1 MEEALALSRFGPYR
15 VEARIG
21 SGGMG
26 VVYRGRHVTSGEAVA
41 VKTIQVRSAELI
53 AAFRREVQVLAGLSH
68 PGIVR
73 VLDQG
78 LTDGTPWYAMELV
91 EGRPLSSLLHG
102 TLSATTEVVVG
113 RGQRTAPL
121 AEELEDKA
129 ASGTWP
135 TKREPYPDRPS
146 LNELLKVIRKV
157 CVALGFV
164 HSHGLVHRDLKPEN
178 ILIQANGNPVL
189 VDFGVVGQF
198 SDTSGREVLE
208 LVGTAG
214 TLAYMAPEQAL
225 GSLVDAR
232 ADLFSL
238 GCILYECIVGE
249 PPFGRAGLYDPSV
262 EQPPPPS
269 KRAAGVSP
277 ELDELVI
284 NLLARDLRDR
294 LGYAEDVALA
304 LDRILNET
312 EATPSR
318 GNEPVYLYRPEFAGR
333 RELLNRLSNRMD
345 DAKRGSGSITLV
357 SGESGLGK
365 TRLLLEL
372 GARAVAAG
380 VTVITGECQP
390 VGAVSLDEGA
400 RGEPLHPFRNFLLA
414 VADAC
419 RVGGVQLTER
429 LLAKRGAV
437 LAPYEPALA
446 AVLGPGQ
453 STPEREPPERARA
466 RVFWALEGLLA
477 AFSEEQPLL
486 LLLDDLQWADS
497 LSLEFLSIFAGHVQ
511 ARSRVTLV
519 ATFRS
524 EETSDE
530 LSALAAER
538 GVELERLERF
548 DSAAVGQMVSGLL
561 ALRAPPGEWVSFLEH
576 ESGGNPFFIAEYLRA
591 AIAERLLTRTATGRW
606 TLGEVESG
614 ASLRDR
620 LGLPATIG
628 ALVGR
633 RLSGLD
639 TECLQM
645 VWAAAVLGREF
656 DQELLAETAG
666 VDVTRVTAAYGRL
679 RQRQILEDEASG
691 GCSFVHDKLREVAYG
706 LIGDEER
713 RRLHQR
719 AAETL
724 TRRREAGVAQVEAG
738 TLGYHQAQAGNHE
751 RASAYF
757 EQAGE
762 AARRNHAN
770 RDALRYFRLA
780 LGELERAGGRDKQER
795 RVASSRLR
803 ESLAD
808 VLFVSGELE
817 EARAALVRAIEETPV
832 ADRVSRARRRRLLA
846 RTWERQH
853 HHERALE
860 LCAQAQL
867 DLGEPPRAARFAD
880 DYWYEWVQIQIQT
893 TWHLYFLSRVAEL
906 TALLEQARPVI
917 ERRGSALQ
925 RAQFSEAV
933 ILAEIRAARYRVTD
947 ASVGN
952 ARTCLTAA
960 EEADDPG
967 ELAIARF
974 FLAWIL
980 TLKDRSGER
989 EAEPLFRSAIAY
1001 VERVGDASLQA
1012 RFIAYYCVMLRRAN
1026 RVPDTRATALRVLE
1040 IAEKHRFFDYLGLA
1054 HANLCWVALQ
1064 TGGDVEAAA
1073 SQALAAWGKLPAAY
1087 PYPFQWLARIP
1098 LATHLTKLGKVDEAL
1113 QEWALLLDAK
1123 QHLLPDPLSAAIR
1136 LALTKRAS
1144 TRVTD
1149 FASLQAIAEL
1159 AEALSYV

>member
-1 MEEALALSRFGPYR
+1 MDEALALSTFGPYR

-26 VVYRGRHVTSGEAVA
+26 VVYRGRHVTSGAAVA
-41 VKTIQVRSAELI
+41 IKTIQVRSAELI

-102 TLSATTEVVVG
+102 PLSAATEVVI
-113 RGQRTAPL
+113 GQAARTAPVP
-121 AEELEDKA
+121 EEQDDRV
-129 ASGTWP
+129 ASGTFS
-135 TKREPYPDRPS
+135 TARQPYADRPA
-146 LNELLKVIRKV
+146 LGELLKVVRRV

-164 HSHGLVHRDLKPEN
+164 HAHGLVHRDLKPEN
-178 ILIQANGNPVL
+178 ILIQDTGNPVL

-198 SDTSGREVLE
+198 GDSSGRDVLE
-208 LVGTAG
+208 LAGSAG
-214 TLAYMAPEQAL
+214 TLAYMAPEQAS

-238 GCILYECIVGE
+238 GCILYECIAGE
-249 PPFGRAGLYDPSV
+249 PPFGRAGLYDLAIEP
-262 EQPPPPS
+262 PPPPS
-269 KRAAGVSP
+269 TRAAGVSP
-277 ELDELVI
+277 ELDALVMG
-284 NLLARDLRDR
+284 LLAKDLRER
-294 LGYAEDVALA
+294 VGYAEDVALA
-304 LDRILNET
+304 LDRITQET
-312 EATPSR
+312 ETIAVASGAPA
-318 GNEPVYLYRPEFAGR
+318 YLYRPEFAGR
-333 RELLNRLSNRMD
+333 RELLNRLTSRID
-345 DAKRGSGSITLV
+345 DAKHGGGSMTLV

-372 GARAVAAG
+372 GAGAVAAG
-380 VTVITGECQP
+380 VSVITGECQP
-390 VGAVSLDEGA
+390 VGAVSADEVT

-419 RVGGVQLTER
+419 RAGGPELTER
-429 LLAKRGAV
+429 LLSRRGVV
-437 LAPYEPALA
+437 LAPYEPTLA

-453 STPEREPPERARA
+453 PAPEREPPERARA

-477 AFSEEQPLL
+477 AFSEEQPVL

-497 LSLEFLSIFAGHVQ
+497 LSLEFLSIFAGHVK
-511 ARSRVTLV
+511 ARSRITLV
-519 ATFRS
+519 AAFRS

-530 LSALAAER
+530 LGALAVEP
-538 GVELERLERF
+538 GVQLERLERF
-548 DSAAVGQMVSGLL
+548 DGAAVSQMVSGML
-561 ALRAPPGEWVSFLEH
+561 ALKAAPEEWVSFLH
-576 ESGGNPFFIAEYLRA
+576 QESGGNPFFIAEYLRA

-606 TLGEVESG
+606 TLGEVEGS
-614 ASLRDR
+614 ASLRER
-620 LGLPATIG
+620 LGLPANIG

-633 RLSGLD
+633 RLNGLD
-639 TECLQM
+639 AESLQM

-666 VDVTRVTAAYGRL
+666 VDLAQVTAAYGRL

-691 GCSFVHDKLREVAYG
+691 DSSFVHDKLREVAYG
-706 LIGDEER
+706 LIGGEER

-719 AAETL
+719 AAEAL

-738 TLGYHQAQAGNHE
+738 TLGYHHAQAGNHE
-751 RASAYF
+751 RAAAYF
-757 EQAGE
+757 EQA
-762 AARRNHAN
+762 ADSARRNHAN

-780 LGELERAGGRDKQER
+780 LGELERSLGRDEQER

-808 VLFVSGELE
+808 VLFLSGELE
-817 EARAALVRAIEETPV
+817 EARSALARAIQETPAV
-832 ADRVSRARRRRLLA
+832 DRVSRARRRRLLA

-867 DLGEPPRAARFAD
+867 DLGKAPRAARPAD
-880 DYWYEWVQIQIQT
+880 DYWYEWVQIQIQI

-925 RAQFSEAV
+925 RAQFSQALT
-933 ILAEIRAARYRVTD
+933 LAEIRAARYRMTD
-947 ASVGN
+947 ASVGS
-952 ARTCLTAA
+952 ARAYLNAA

-967 ELAIARF
+967 ELAMARF
-974 FLAWIL
+974 LLAFVL
-980 TLKDRSGER
+980 TFKDRGEER

-1012 RFIAYYCVMLRRAN
+1012 RFIAYYCLLLRRAR
-1026 RVPDTRATALRVLE
+1026 RVPDTRTTALRVLE
-1040 IAEKHRFFDYLGLA
+1040 IAEKHQFFDYVGLA

-1073 SQALAAWGKLPAAY
+1073 AQALAAWGQLPAAY
-1087 PYPFQWLARIP
+1087 PYALQWPVRIP
-1098 LATHLTKLGKVDEAL
+1098 LAAHLTRLGKVAEAL
-1113 QEWALLLDAK
+1113 QEWELLLDAK
-1123 QHLLPDPLSAAIR
+1123 QHVLPDELSAAIR

-1144 TRVTD
+1144 TGVTD
-1149 FASLQAIAEL
+1149 ARSLQALVEL
-1159 AEALSYV
+1159 AEALRYV